1 MPGLSKC
8 RWRLASRRVLT
19 LPFELGLALRY
30 LRPKKNFVSVIT
42 LFCVLGV
49 ALGVAVLIVVISV
62 MSGFDLELRRKLIGF
77 NSHLKVVTPGR
88 PLGEW
93 DRVMAAVEKQPGVK
107 GVAPFII
114 GQVMMQTEPNPER
127 RGPQSFAPLVRGIDV
142 ELEGRVSVLTN
153 RVIEGDFNL
162 RGAGVLVGSTL
173 ADQLGI
179 SVGDRVAL
187 HSTTAMERMLK
198 SRKGKQPELVP
209 AEDFEVRG
217 IFQVGYDQIDA
228 SFIAVS
234 LVNAQELFDQ
244 GEGVNGLSVML
255 EDSTPE
261 NTLRRQQQLREALG
275 PEFRVISWLD
285 ENRDI
290 LGAIEVEKDAM
301 LIILFVV
308 MIVAAFCIVCSQ
320 IAFVIRKT
328 REVGMLKAMG
338 ARTGQVVMV
347 FLAQSSMVGVVGVVL
362 GVGAGVMMVAIRN
375 DFLRFMRWATGR
387 QLFPQSIYSFAEIP
401 ALVLKEDLILI
412 CGVSL
417 VICLLAGVV
426 PAWIAASMRPVE
438 ALRNE

>member
-1 MPGLSKC
+1 
-8 RWRLASRRVLT
+8 VLR

-77 NSHLKVVTPGR
+77 SAHLKVVTPGR
-88 PLGEW
+88 PLEAW
-93 DRVMAAVEKQPGVK
+93 EKTMGSLETQPGVK
-107 GVAPFII
+107 GVAPFIV
-114 GQVMMQTEPNPER
+114 GQVLMQTQPDPR
-127 RGPQSFAPLVRGIDV
+127 LRGPQSFAPLVRGIDA

-153 RVIEGDFNL
+153 RVIEGDFDL
-162 RGAGVLVGSTL
+162 RGSGVIVGSTL
-173 ADQLGI
+173 ADQLRI
-179 SVGDRVAL
+179 HVGDRVAL
-187 HSTTAMERMLK
+187 HSTAALQRMLESK
-198 SRKGKQPELVP
+198 KTKEPELVP
-209 AEDFEVRG
+209 AENYEVRG

-234 LVNAQELFDQ
+234 LPNAQELFSQ

-255 EDSTPE
+255 EDSAPE
-261 NTLRRQQQLREALG
+261 NTRLRQDQLQELLG
-275 PEFRVISWLD
+275 PEFRVVSWLD

-328 REVGMLKAMG
+328 REVGMLKSMG
-338 ARTGQVVMV
+338 ATTGQVVMV
-347 FLAQSSMVGVVGVVL
+347 FLAQSSMVGVVGVVM
-362 GVGAGVMMVAIRN
+362 GVGAGVVMVSIRN
-375 DFLRFMRWATGR
+375 DFLHFMRWATGR

-401 ALVLKEDLILI
+401 ALVLKEDLMLI

>member
-1 MPGLSKC
+1 L
-8 RWRLASRRVLT
+8 
-19 LPFELGLALRY
+19 
-30 LRPKKNFVSVIT
+30 
-42 LFCVLGV
+42 
-49 ALGVAVLIVVISV
+49 
-62 MSGFDLELRRKLIGF
+62 
-77 NSHLKVVTPGR
+77 
-88 PLGEW
+88 
-93 DRVMAAVEKQPGVK
+93 
-107 GVAPFII
+107 
-114 GQVMMQTEPNPER
+114 
-127 RGPQSFAPLVRGIDV
+127 RGPQSFAPLVRGIDA

-153 RVIEGDFNL
+153 RVIEGEFDL
-162 RGAGVLVGSTL
+162 RGSGVLVGSTL
-173 ADQLGI
+173 ADQLRI
-179 SVGDRVAL
+179 QVGDRVAL
-187 HSTTAMERMLK
+187 HSTAALQRMLE
-198 SRKGKQPELVP
+198 SRKTKQPELVP
-209 AEDFEVRG
+209 AENYEVRG

-234 LVNAQELFDQ
+234 LANAQELFSQ

-255 EDSTPE
+255 EDSAPE
-261 NTLRRQQQLREALG
+261 NTRLRQDQLQEHLG
-275 PEFRVISWLD
+275 PEFRVVSWLD

-328 REVGMLKAMG
+328 REVGMLKSMG
-338 ARTGQVVMV
+338 ATTGQVVMV
-347 FLAQSSMVGVVGVVL
+347 FLAQSSMVGVVGVVM
-362 GVGAGVMMVAIRN
+362 GVGAGMVMVSVRN
-375 DFLRFMRWATGR
+375 DFLHFMRWATGR

-401 ALVLKEDLILI
+401 ALVLKEDLMLI

>member
-1 MPGLSKC
+1 ML
-8 RWRLASRRVLT
+8 R

-49 ALGVAVLIVVISV
+49 MLGVAVLIVVIAV

-77 NSHLKVVTPGR
+77 NAHLKVVTPGR
-88 PLGEW
+88 PLLEW
-93 DRVMAAVEKQPGVK
+93 EATMGRLEKQSGVR
-107 GVAPFII
+107 GVAPFIL
-114 GQVMMQTEPNPER
+114 GQVLMQTQPDPR
-127 RGPQSFAPLVRGIDV
+127 LRGPQSFAPIVRGIDS

-153 RVIEGDFNL
+153 RVIEGEFDL

-173 ADQLGI
+173 ADQLRV

-187 HSTTAMERMLK
+187 HSTAALDRMLK
-198 SRKGKQPELVP
+198 SRKTPEPELVP
-209 AEDFEVRG
+209 AEDYEVRG

-234 LVNAQELFDQ
+234 LANAQELFNQ

-255 EDSTPE
+255 DDSSVE
-261 NTLRRQQQLREALG
+261 NTRLRQEEIEVVLG
-275 PEFRVISWLD
+275 PEFRVVSWMD
-285 ENRDI
+285 ENRDL

-301 LIILFVV
+301 LIILFFV
-308 MIVAAFCIVCSQ
+308 MVVAAFCIICSQ

-328 REVGMLKAMG
+328 REIGMLKGMG
-338 ARTGQVVMV
+338 ATRGQVVAV
-347 FLAQSSMVGVVGVVL
+347 FLAQSSMVGVVGVL
-362 GVGAGVMMVAIRN
+362 MGVGAGVLMVAVRN
-375 DFLRFMRWATGR
+375 DFLRFMRWVTGR

-401 ALVLKEDLILI
+401 ALVLPHDLALI

-417 VICLLAGVV
+417 IMCLLAGVV

-438 ALRNE
+438 ALRND

>member
-1 MPGLSKC
+1 MV
-8 RWRLASRRVLT
+8 R

-49 ALGVAVLIVVISV
+49 ALGVAVLIVVIAV
-62 MSGFDLELRRKLIGF
+62 MSGFDLELRKKLIGF
-77 NSHLKVVTPGR
+77 SAHLKVVTPGH
-88 PLGEW
+88 PMESWQKTMGS
-93 DRVMAAVEKQPGVK
+93 VETQSGVK
-107 GVAPFII
+107 GVAPFILS
-114 GQVMMQTEPNPER
+114 QVLMQTQPDPR
-127 RGPQSFAPLVRGIDV
+127 LRGPQSFAPLVRGIDA

-153 RVIEGDFNL
+153 RVIEGEFDL
-162 RGAGVLVGSTL
+162 RGSGVLVGSTL
-173 ADQLGI
+173 ADQLRI
-179 SVGDRVAL
+179 QVGDRVAL
-187 HSTTAMERMLK
+187 HSTAALQRMLE
-198 SRKGKQPELVP
+198 SRKTKQPELVP
-209 AEDFEVRG
+209 AENYEVRG

-234 LVNAQELFDQ
+234 LANAQELFSQ

-255 EDSTPE
+255 EDSAPE
-261 NTLRRQQQLREALG
+261 NTRLRQDQLQEHLG
-275 PEFRVISWLD
+275 PEFRVVSWLD

-328 REVGMLKAMG
+328 REVGMLKSMG
-338 ARTGQVVMV
+338 ATTGQVVMV
-347 FLAQSSMVGVVGVVL
+347 FLAQSSMVGVVGVVM
-362 GVGAGVMMVAIRN
+362 GVGAGMVMVSVRN
-375 DFLRFMRWATGR
+375 DFLHFMRWATGR

-401 ALVLKEDLILI
+401 ALVLKEDLMLI